1 MWNCTVV
8 KRPSS
13 TNLPNRII
21 RRLQRLLN
29 EVKKVETIACIET
42 LKRIREC
49 RRNIRR
55 VFEHVDVLVL
65 TTMREP
71 APLISETVN

>member
-1 MWNCTVV
+1 
-8 KRPSS
+8 
-13 TNLPNRII
+13 
-21 RRLQRLLN
+21 LLN

-55 VFEHVDVLVL
+55 VFEHVDVPVL
-65 TTMREP
+65 STMREP